1 MYSDQYWSIS
11 NWYLARRPFWS
22 YLVQFPEAT
31 TPKSASVQLDDQW
44 SSLYPVSQL
53 AWATKTGQ
61 RKSFTF
67 LYKYLIS
74 LEYHL
79 QGCYNWPQV
88 LETHLQVSERL
99 YIVLATLIIEV
110 SLHNPVSTSYLEL
123 STTTK
128 KRILE
133 VSQQESEHLYS
144 EDPLL
149 PLLLFQQP

>member
-1 MYSDQYWSIS
+1 MLNSFWQPFLNVSGCLPQSTFSSIVYSDQYWSIS

-22 YLVQFPEAT
+22 YLIQLPEAT

-79 QGCYNWPQV
+79 QGYYNWTQF

-110 SLHNPVSTSYLEL
+110 SLHNSVSTSISSWVLQL
-123 STTTK
+123 GNAS
-128 KRILE
+128 
-133 VSQQESEHLYS
+133 
-144 EDPLL
+144 
-149 PLLLFQQP
+149 